1 MPKNYRPVSLSCV
14 AGMIL
19 ERVVANQIEN
29 FFESNNLFGTFQFDF
44 RNKKSTISEMLTLFD
59 SLLEEKDENSRQTH
73 KEML

>member
-1 MPKNYRPVSLSCV
+1 
-14 AGMIL
+14 MIL